1 VAGCAPPT
9 DHGTGLRP
17 SIADRLHALL
27 VDADEDD
34 DRDDLPEHVLT
45 EVPGNAAKQVVAM
58 ALQKA
63 GDLVV
68 DPKTVL
74 AWLLASVGAPSAAA
88 AMLVPVRESG
98 SMLPQTALVPWVRSL
113 PVRKWVWVVGAAGQ
127 AVAVL
132 AMATLAATTTGA
144 VAGWGIVGALA
155 VFALARSLSS
165 IASKDVMGRT
175 IPRGQRGQVNG
186 LATVASGLVAVTIG
200 LALRLFG
207 GDEGGAGT
215 FAALLGVAALAW
227 VAAGAVYASLRE
239 ASGEHDEVVDR
250 RASARALALLRDDA
264 PFRRFVV
271 ARTLLLVSALTPPFV
286 VALATEVGGAGLAGL
301 GPFVIGSGVAALV
314 GGRGWGRFA
323 DRSSRLVMVWAAASA
338 AAVVLVLLLLLQVEG
353 LREVE
358 LLYPATYLLLAL
370 AHTGSRIGRKTY
382 VIDLADG
389 NRRTDYVA
397 VSNAAMGVLLLVT
410 GAVSAAI
417 ASFGP
422 EAALLF
428 LAALGIAAVPVG
440 LSLPETVETTSGRDT
455 ETGHDSAA
463 GPSS

>member
-1 VAGCAPPT
+1 MR
-9 DHGTGLRP
+9 RP
-17 SIADRLHALL
+17 VTHRVHALL
-27 VDADEDD
+27 VDGDEDD
-34 DRDDLPEHVLT
+34 GRADLPDDVARA
-45 EVPGNAAKQVVAM
+45 VPGNATKQIGAM

-74 AWLLASVGAPSAAA
+74 AWLLASVNAPAAAA

-98 SMLPQTALVPWVRSL
+98 SMLPQAALVPWVRSL
-113 PVRKWVWVVGAAGQ
+113 PVRKWVWVAGAAGQ
-127 AVAVL
+127 ALAVA
-132 AMATLAATTTGA
+132 AMALLAAFTTGA
-144 VAGWGIVGALA
+144 AAGWGIVGALA

-165 IASKDVMGRT
+165 IASKDVLGRT
-175 IPRGQRGQVNG
+175 IPKGQRGRLNG
-186 LATVASGLVAVTIG
+186 LATVASGLVAITVG
-200 LALRLFG
+200 LGLRLFG
-207 GDEGGAGT
+207 GEGGGAGT
-215 FAALLGVAALAW
+215 FALLLGVAALAW
-227 VAAGAVYASLRE
+227 VAAGTVYASVTE
-239 ASGEHDEVVDR
+239 ARGEHDATLDR
-250 RASARALALLRDDA
+250 RATMRALALLRDDR

-314 GGRGWGRFA
+314 GGRMWGRFA
-323 DRSSRLVMVWAAASA
+323 DRSSRLVMVWAAGSA
-338 AAVVLVLLLLLQVEG
+338 ATIVLVLLLLLRLDA

-358 LLYPATYLLLAL
+358 LLYPGAYLLLAL

-382 VIDLADG
+382 VIDLAEG

-417 ASFGP
+417 ATSGA

-428 LAALGIAAVPVG
+428 LAVLGVLAVPVG
-440 LSLPETVETTSGRDT
+440 LSLPEVGDDPGGPARDGT
-455 ETGHDSAA
+455 AGTAGTA
-463 GPSS
+463 GPSVRR

>member
-1 VAGCAPPT
+1 
-9 DHGTGLRP
+9 LRR
-17 SIADRLHALL
+17 SVTHRVHALL
-27 VDADEDD
+27 VDSNETDD
-34 DRDDLPEHVLT
+34 HDLPEHVVR
-45 EVPGNAAKQVVAM
+45 EVPGNATKQILAM

-74 AWLLASVGAPSAAA
+74 AWLLAAVGAPSAAA

-98 SMLPQTALVPWVRSL
+98 SMLPQAALVPWVRSL
-113 PVRKWVWVVGAAGQ
+113 PVRKWVWVAGAAGQ
-127 AVAVL
+127 AAAVVV
-132 AMATLAATTTGA
+132 MAVLAATTSGA

-175 IPRGQRGQVNG
+175 IPKGQRGQVTG
-186 LATVASGLVAVTIG
+186 LATVASGLVAITVG
-200 LALRLFG
+200 LALR
-207 GDEGGAGT
+207 T
-215 FAALLGVAALAW
+215 FADDGGGTGAFALMLGVAALAW
-227 VAAGAVYASLRE
+227 VAAGAVYASVVE
-239 ASGEHDEVVDR
+239 ARGEHDETLDR
-250 RASARALALLRDDA
+250 GATGRALALLRDDA
-264 PFRRFVV
+264 PFRRFVI

-301 GPFVIGSGVAALV
+301 GPFLIGSGIAALL

-323 DRSSRLVMVWAAASA
+323 DRSSRLVMVWAAGSA
-338 AAVVLVLLLLLQVEG
+338 AAVVLALLALLRIDGV
-353 LREVE
+353 RELE

-417 ASFGP
+417 ATLGP

-428 LAALGIAAVPVG
+428 LAGLGVLAVPVG
-440 LSLPETVETTSGRDT
+440 LSLPETGRD
-455 ETGHDSAA
+455 HDDAPA
-463 GPSS
+463 GAG

>member
-1 VAGCAPPT
+1 MRRSV
-9 DHGTGLRP
+9 
-17 SIADRLHALL
+17 ADRVHGFL
-27 VDADEDD
+27 VDDEDD
-34 DRDDLPEHVLT
+34 ARDDLPDEVA
-45 EVPGNAAKQVVAM
+45 EQVPGNATKQIVAM

-74 AWLLASVGAPSAAA
+74 AWLLAAVGAPAAAA

-98 SMLPQTALVPWVRSL
+98 SMLPQAALVPWVRRL
-113 PVRKWVWVVGAAGQ
+113 PVRKWVWVAGAAGQ

-132 AMATLAATTTGA
+132 AMAVLAATATGA

-155 VFALARSLSS
+155 FFALSRSLSS
-165 IASKDVMGRT
+165 IASKDVLGRT
-175 IPRGQRGQVNG
+175 IPKGQRGQVSG
-186 LATVASGLVAVTIG
+186 LATVASGLVAITVG
-200 LALRLFG
+200 LTLRSFG
-207 GDEGGAGT
+207 GDDGGAGT
-215 FAALLGVAALAW
+215 LALMLGVAAVAW
-227 VAAGAVYASLRE
+227 VAGGVVYASLTE
-239 ASGEHDEVVDR
+239 ARGEHDAAVDR
-250 RASARALALLRDDA
+250 RATTRALALLRDDA

-301 GPFVIGSGVAALV
+301 GPFVIGSGIAALV

-323 DRSSRLVMVWAAASA
+323 DRSSRLVMVWAAGSA
-338 AAVVLVLLLLLQVEG
+338 AAIVLVLLVLLRVDG
-353 LREVE
+353 IRELE
-358 LLYPATYLLLAL
+358 LLYPAVYLLLAL

-397 VSNAAMGVLLLVT
+397 ISNAAMGLLLLVT
-410 GAVSAAI
+410 GAISAAI

-428 LAALGIAAVPVG
+428 LAILGVLAIPVG
-440 LSLPETVETTSGRDT
+440 LSLPEVSERPTVPD
-455 ETGHDSAA
+455 A
-463 GPSS
+463 PSERR

>member
-1 VAGCAPPT
+1 MRRTVSE
-9 DHGTGLRP
+9 RV
-17 SIADRLHALL
+17 HALL
-27 VDADEDD
+27 VEADD
-34 DRDDLPEHVLT
+34 DHGYGDLPDHVAR
-45 EVPGNAAKQVVAM
+45 EVPGNATKQVVAM

-74 AWLLASVGAPSAAA
+74 AWLLAAVGAPAAAA

-98 SMLPQTALVPWVRSL
+98 SMLPQAALVPWVRSL
-113 PVRKWVWVVGAAGQ
+113 PVRKWVWVAGAGGQ

-132 AMATLAATTTGA
+132 AMALLAATTTGA
-144 VAGWGIVGALA
+144 LAGWGIVAALA

-175 IPRGQRGQVNG
+175 IPKGQRGQVTG
-186 LATVASGLVAVTIG
+186 LATVASGLVAITVG
-200 LALRLFG
+200 LALRAFG

-215 FAALLGVAALAW
+215 FALLLGVAALAW
-227 VAAGAVYASLRE
+227 VAAGAVYASLTE
-239 ASGEHDEVVDR
+239 AEGEHDESIDR
-250 RASARALALLRDDA
+250 RATGRAIALLRDDA
-264 PFRRFVV
+264 PFRRFVI

-314 GGRGWGRFA
+314 GGRMWGRFA
-323 DRSSRLVMVWAAASA
+323 DRSSRLVMVWAAGSA
-338 AAVVLVLLLLLQVEG
+338 AAVVLGLLLALRIDG
-353 LREVE
+353 LRDLE
-358 LLYPATYLLLAL
+358 LLYPGVYLLLAL

-397 VSNAAMGVLLLVT
+397 VSNAAMGVLLLAT
-410 GAVSAAI
+410 GAISAAI
-417 ASFGP
+417 AAFGP

-428 LAALGIAAVPVG
+428 LAALGVAAVPVG
-440 LSLPETVETTSGRDT
+440 LSLPEVDQGRQDERT
-455 ETGHDSAA
+455 APPGR
-463 GPSS
+463 